1 MFNKID
7 MHTHTVASGHAY
19 STLMDNIRVAKTNG
33 IEVLGISDH
42 APAMPGS
49 THEYYFS
56 NLRVLP
62 QYIEGIRILKG
73 VELNILDVEGNIDL
87 DERTLSFLDYAI
99 ASLHPPCY
107 EGGSKSDNTNAL
119 INAMQHKIVK
129 IIGHPDDGRYP
140 LDYEKLVKA
149 AQKHGVLLEV
159 NNSSLSPNAFRENA
173 YENYKEMLAYCMK
186 QGVKIIINSDAHF
199 HDYIGATNYAMSLLE
214 EINFPKELIVNM
226 QALTQFIEYNSE
238 FEKNRR

>member
-1 MFNKID
+1 
-7 MHTHTVASGHAY
+7 
-19 STLMDNIRVAKTNG
+19 
-33 IEVLGISDH
+33 
-42 APAMPGS
+42 MPGS

-62 QYIEGIRILKG
+62 QYIEGIRVLKG

-186 QGVKIIINSDAHF
+186 QGVKIIINSDAHITNEKKQASKHNAAKDVGYVIF
-199 HDYIGATNYAMSLLE
+199 CFLILNYMCTATSFFRHRSL
-214 EINFPKELIVNM
+214 I
-226 QALTQFIEYNSE
+226 FIY
-238 FEKNRR
+238 F